1 MAQCERA
8 QTALADYVEGSLRG
22 RARARVEAHLRDCAD
37 CRAEVAALERTGELL
52 KDARAIPAPSRVWG
66 SIEAEIA
73 GKQSL
78 PTIRSLRVLWR
89 GAVVVAALAT
99 ALIAGWMVRPQ
110 EAPIAAPT
118 VQQAEIDEEFQS
130 TLEGHLSA
138 IWVTPLADEAALG
151 LQMADL
157 GEEG

>member
-52 KDARAIPAPSRVWG
+52 KDARAI
-66 SIEAEIA
+66 
-73 GKQSL
+73 
-78 PTIRSLRVLWR
+78 
-89 GAVVVAALAT
+89 